1 MSYNAFTTK
10 YKIGL
15 SNKLISKEVVINYM
29 GNTSRSLIALWDT
42 GATRTCVSEELAKEL
57 NLISTGKQIINT
69 PSGSSV
75 QNTYLIDLFL
85 PNSVAI
91 NKIMILDAKIGN
103 QKIDML
109 IGMDI
114 INHGNFAVSNYNGKT
129 YFTYGKLLID
139 KEKLY

>member
-57 NLISTGKQIINT
+57 NLISTGK
-69 PSGSSV
+69 
-75 QNTYLIDLFL
+75 
-85 PNSVAI
+85 
-91 NKIMILDAKIGN
+91 
-103 QKIDML
+103 
-109 IGMDI
+109 
-114 INHGNFAVSNYNGKT
+114 
-129 YFTYGKLLID
+129 
-139 KEKLY
+139 